1 MAHSGEPK
9 GIAPMSRLSSLRTA
23 AALAVPLIV
32 AACSSDPTAISVEM
46 ETDKVSR
53 EFVDKALGEFRRA
66 CPALFAGHASDVSAL
81 TALVSDERSSAIRR
95 LGWGV
100 HIALSMKVR
109 SSPTTLSGLAEPDRR
124 ADFLIG
130 GGGTPGFSALSPT
143 SARLCDLTL
152 SPGRSQVFKAVPELA
167 AHLPRL
173 KYAVTEAQRA
183 HWDDEMAR
191 AMAGT
196 YQNQRNVAWCYSDGC
211 DGVEPIDDVKAC
223 AWRLVIVAAK
233 HPKAEASDAENV
245 EFECRQNLTA
255 DEQRAARTKAD
266 EIFRKIYAKPLPK

>member
-1 MAHSGEPK
+1 MP
-9 GIAPMSRLSSLRTA
+9 RLSSVPIRGALA
-23 AALAVPLIV
+23 LAALVV
-32 AACSSDPTAISVEM
+32 TAACSSDPTAISVEM
-46 ETDKVSR
+46 ATDKVSR
-53 EFVDKALGEFRRA
+53 DFVDKALAEFRRT
-66 CPALFAGHASDVSAL
+66 CPALFTVHASDVAGL

-109 SSPTTLSGLAEPDRR
+109 SSPMTLGGLTDPDRR

-130 GGGTPGFSALSPT
+130 GGTTPGFSALSRT
-143 SARLCDLTL
+143 SARLCDLTP
-152 SPGRSQVFKAVPELA
+152 SPGRSQVFKPVPELA

-173 KYAVTEAQRA
+173 KYAVTAAQRA

-196 YQNQRNVAWCYSDGC
+196 YQNQRNIAWCYSDGC
-211 DGVEPIDDVKAC
+211 DGIEPIDDVKAC

-245 EFECRQNLTA
+245 EIECRQNLTA
-255 DEQRAARTKAD
+255 DEQRAARLAAD